1 MFTRWQRLRQKLRCL
16 GHIVASQLEGST
28 IQTGLD
34 SEMRDSTYTT
44 VQWQLK
50 ITKGGVPANLDTFS
64 PKKVK
69 EYLHRHGV
77 RPEPPVPQTVML
89 SLAQSL
95 VKYQMKGS
103 SIFGTFFFFPLL

>member
-1 MFTRWQRLRQKLRCL
+1 MVKTL
-16 GHIVASQLEGST
+16 
-28 IQTGLD
+28 
-34 SEMRDSTYTT
+34 
-44 VQWQLK
+44 QWQLK

-69 EYLHRHGV
+69 EYLQRHGV
-77 RPEPPVPQTVML
+77 GPDPAVPQTVML

-103 SIFGTFFFFPLL
+103 SIYGIFFLSLDIK